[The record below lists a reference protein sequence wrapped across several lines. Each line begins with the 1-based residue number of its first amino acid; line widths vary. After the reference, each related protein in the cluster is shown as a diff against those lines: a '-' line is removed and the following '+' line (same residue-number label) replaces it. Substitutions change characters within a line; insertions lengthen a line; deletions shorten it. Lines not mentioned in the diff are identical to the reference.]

1 CSNEKLRKLIAR
13 NDKRFK
19 DNAGPWTILH
29 NMIEKILKPNGFVL
43 YYQIANPDEPEG
55 SPARYY
61 QLTVSNEFWLHN
73 GKDYGKICI
82 GLDGKYDLNID
93 RAPVLSIVIENN
105 ASCGTPLAFAL
116 SNKKNYM
123 TIRMAILA
131 VKQNIPCNDNN
142 CEHNWYYEDLH
153 DAKGFKR
160 VRPCSQNHLWNP
172 YMMIDK
178 HRPSKLGIEGLT
190 CSTTNNFTKRIHRTI
205 ESNYSEKQT
214 VLSFLERLYGI
225 KLSRNNLTENSGQN
239 NFEAGLVTLFNTQSI
254 EQQNLPIIL
263 TSDQQR
269 RLNKGRL
276 YFLLNMVESTN
287 HNDYYYVKQSKNSDI
302 FISPYDDQIV
312 EFTEETMKNLFP
324 MINKLAENAIQ
335 EAGGV
340 RPNYYIV
347 NIITG
352 ECPLCLD
359 YIWNG
364 SLHDVCKHVH
374 AARIY
379 NDYLKSQNHDEF
391 IENIT
396 CKFVTY
402 FKNKQRVLPSSNDL
416 NHHASSNYGV
426 PSKPPAKPRKRNPLQ
441 MQLSN
446 IPSNPLSND
455 SNLPLMKETCPF
467 CDEIL
472 PDLMSDKMKLALDR
486 INNKQESDR
495 IDFCHTHFAE
505 LSIVP
510 SGIANKYPLNINFD
524 ELPHRIHR
532 FKDDLTEIINGNA
545 YSYYLNLAK
554 QVYQEVGHRKAAT
567 PMMLMSRF
575 ESLRPGYYGSK
586 GAVLI
591 ANTLIDLF
599 INTRILTAVKSYPLQ
614 SINYIQEVL
623 VPETAMRLIFEDIGG
638 NSSLETARNI
648 MIASSDFSDYVHN
661 CDNE

>member
-1 CSNEKLRKLIAR
+1 
-13 NDKRFK
+13 
-19 DNAGPWTILH
+19 
-29 NMIEKILKPNGFVL
+29 MIEKILKPNGFVL

-105 ASCGTPLAFAL
+105 AGCGTPLAFAL
-116 SNKKNYM
+116 SNKENHM

-178 HRPSKLGIEGLT
+178 HRPSKLGIEEWQIPQKFRYLIAIVFKIIGRYRSDNISHNMFLLFCDYIQT
-190 CSTTNNFTKRIHRTI
+190 LSIKNNKKDLIINNIRNNWMCDEIHRTI

-225 KLSRNNLTENSGQN
+225 KLSRDNLTENSGQN

-335 EAGGV
+335 EAGSV

-352 ECPLCLD
+352 ECPLYLD

-402 FKNKQRVLPSSNDL
+402 FKNKQRVLPSSRNLIFNHVEHSISNHMNDPFRPDDL

-446 IPSNPLSND
+446 IPSNPLSNN
-455 SNLPLMKETCPF
+455 SNLPL
-467 CDEIL
+467 
-472 PDLMSDKMKLALDR
+472 
-486 INNKQESDR
+486 
-495 IDFCHTHFAE
+495 
-505 LSIVP
+505 
-510 SGIANKYPLNINFD
+510 
-524 ELPHRIHR
+524 
-532 FKDDLTEIINGNA
+532 
-545 YSYYLNLAK
+545 
-554 QVYQEVGHRKAAT
+554 
-567 PMMLMSRF
+567 
-575 ESLRPGYYGSK
+575 
-586 GAVLI
+586 
-591 ANTLIDLF
+591 
-599 INTRILTAVKSYPLQ
+599 
-614 SINYIQEVL
+614 
-623 VPETAMRLIFEDIGG
+623 
-638 NSSLETARNI
+638 SSLPLP
-648 MIASSDFSDYVHN
+648 FSVQKRQTKRIRQN
-661 CDNE
+661 LQKNNVPNRKQF